1 MGLSLPQRT
10 ENQRQPITYVVD
22 DDALLVKSICDLLK
36 SQDIEARGFTSG
48 KSFFEA
54 YENDIRDCIIC
65 DYLMPEMNGLE
76 VHKELKKIGSNS
88 PIIFLSGKASVEM
101 TVTAWNEG
109 AVTVIQ
115 KPFRSMELL
124 NAVRIAQETGQKEW
138 CERECLR
145 RFDNVKPEEMDVLRY
160 LAVGLINKQIAM
172 RQKVSERTIERRK
185 NHILECTG
193 TSNFFET
200 TELARRAG
208 IDLMIEI

>member
-1 MGLSLPQRT
+1 MGLPLPQRN
-10 ENQRQPITYVVD
+10 ENQRQPVTYVID
-22 DDALLVKSICDLLK
+22 DDLTLVKSICGLLN
-36 SQDIEARGFTSG
+36 SQNLEARGFSSG
-48 KSFFEA
+48 KSFFDA
-54 YENDIRDCIIC
+54 YQNDIRDCIIC
-65 DYLMPEMNGLE
+65 DYLMPEMDGLE
-76 VHKELKKIGSNS
+76 LHKQLKKIGSEA

-115 KPFRSMELL
+115 KPFRSIQLL
-124 NAVRIAQETGQKEW
+124 DAVRIAHETGQREW
-138 CERECLR
+138 EERECR
-145 RFDNVKPEEMDVLRY
+145 KRFENVKPEELDVLRY
-160 LAVGLINKQIAM
+160 LAVGLINKQIAI
-172 RQKVSERTIERRK
+172 RQNVSERTIERRK

>member
-1 MGLSLPQRT
+1 MGSPLSKYNEDQRPPT
-10 ENQRQPITYVVD
+10 TYVVD
-22 DDALLVKSICDLLK
+22 DDLALLKSICDLLN
-36 SQDIEARGFTSG
+36 SQEMDARGFTSG
-48 KSFFEA
+48 KSFLKA
-54 YENDIRDCIIC
+54 YRNDIRDCIIC
-65 DYLMPEMNGLE
+65 DYLMPDMNGLE
-76 VHKELKKIGSNS
+76 VHKELKKIGSNA

-115 KPFRSMELL
+115 KPFRSTELID
-124 NAVRIAQETGQKEW
+124 AVRMAQETGQKKW
-138 CERECLR
+138 CKRECLR
-145 RFDNVKPEEMDVLRY
+145 RFDNVKAEEMDVLRY
-160 LAVGLINKQIAM
+160 LSVGLINKQIAI

-208 IDLMIEI
+208 IDLTIET